1 MSQAI
6 LRGTPLRIK
15 LGNGIILLN
24 LLVLLLIAV
33 LILSP
38 STSFRI
44 VLGLPFLLFLPG
56 YALLAALYPKKEGI
70 DAIERVALS
79 FALSIA
85 LVPLIGLIL
94 NYTPWGIR
102 LESVLYSVALFI
114 FITSIVAMLRRAQ
127 LPEQE
132 RFCIEF
138 WLRLPG
144 WSGAA
149 LNKSLSII
157 LLVSIL
163 GVLGTLGYVIAIPK
177 VGERLTEFYILGPG
191 GTAEGYPT
199 EFVVNGDKVILVRYG
214 GGETQ
219 EVASDSGRVI
229 LGIVN
234 QEHENVTYLV
244 WVMIDGE
251 PVKVYFDGDELDKI
265 GPIELVHGEK
275 WEHEIGFAPQHVG
288 DNQKVEFVLYQ
299 DGARYLET
307 PPYLWL
313 NVKRQD

>member
-1 MSQAI
+1 
-6 LRGTPLRIK
+6 LRIK
-15 LGNGIILLN
+15 IGNGLIPLN

-33 LILSP
+33 IILLP

-56 YALLAALYPKKEGI
+56 YALTAALYPKKEGI

-79 FALSIA
+79 FGLSIA

-94 NYTPWGIR
+94 NYTAWGITV
-102 LESVLYSVALFI
+102 ESVLYSVVSFI
-114 FITSIVAMLRRAQ
+114 FITSTIAMLRQAR
-127 LPEQE
+127 LPGQE

-138 WLRLPG
+138 WLKLPG
-144 WSGAA
+144 WGEGA

-157 LLVSIL
+157 LLVSM
-163 GVLGTLGYVIAIPK
+163 LGTLGALGYVIATPK
-177 VGERLTEFYILGPG
+177 LGERLTEFYILGPD
-191 GTAEGYPT
+191 GTAQGYPT
-199 EFVVNGDKVILVRYG
+199 EFVMSGDKVVLVRYSG
-214 GGETQ
+214 SETQ

-244 WVMIDGE
+244 GVMIDGE
-251 PVKVYFDGDELDKI
+251 QVKVYFDEAELDKI
-265 GPIELVHGEK
+265 GPIELIHKEK

-288 DNQKVEFVLYQ
+288 DNQKVEFVLYK
-299 DGARYLET
+299 DGASYFET
-307 PPYLWL
+307 PPHLWID
-313 NVKRQD
+313 VKGQD